1 MHSSTVTVA
10 VLDPSV
16 VSFTVN
22 DADIKLEWFS
32 GTGKGGQ
39 HRNKHQTSCRLIH
52 LPTGIVCTSQT
63 RSRDTSYR
71 EAREALET
79 RVAEVHMSSHQRTQ
93 AITRRLQV
101 GSGERGDK
109 VRTYRFQDGTA
120 KDHRTGAV
128 IPLSR
133 FMSGDIQL
141 LW

>member
-39 HRNKHQTSCRLIH
+39 HRNKHQTSCRLTH
-52 LPTGIVCTSQT
+52 LPTGITCTSQT

-79 RVAEVHMSSHQRTQ
+79 RVAEVHMGSHQRTQ
-93 AITRRLQV
+93 AVTRRLQV

-120 KDHRTGAV
+120 KDHRTGIV